1 MYGKYH
7 AAVKA
12 VTQLAVVLALVAETG
27 LDEVLLGESFGQ
39 CGAGK
44 CIGLFGAVAQE
55 ELVKYV
61 VAESALAEIGQ
72 TYGSALLCVK
82 QRILEEIQCELVG
95 NEH

>member
-1 MYGKYH
+1 MHREYNS
-7 AAVKA
+7 AVKT
-12 VTQLAVVLALVAETG
+12 VTQLAVILALVAEAG
-27 LDEVLLGESFGQ
+27 LDEVLLGESLGQ
-39 CGAGK
+39 SGAGQ